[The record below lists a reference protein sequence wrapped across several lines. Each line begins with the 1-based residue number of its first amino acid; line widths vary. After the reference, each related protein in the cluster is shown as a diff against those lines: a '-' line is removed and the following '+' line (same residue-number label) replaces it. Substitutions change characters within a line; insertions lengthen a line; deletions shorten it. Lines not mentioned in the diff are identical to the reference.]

1 MNRVKCYLGCAAV
14 FASLAL
20 LAFLKPP
27 ATHSQSVQTRQTYIV
42 LYKAQSV
49 PIDAASV
56 IANAGGTL
64 VKSYD
69 KIGVAIATAPSQS
82 FRDSLLADSRVE
94 GASST
99 AGFAVRLNH
108 SDVEPNNTPVTSL
121 PSLPATDN
129 DTLSGLQWNMAQI
142 HTPEAHAI
150 TGGSSAVVVANVQS
164 GVDFTHPDI
173 APNFD
178 LANSCSCLSGVPD
191 TSPSSY
197 MDNNGSGT
205 HIAGIIAA
213 ASNGIGIV
221 GVAPN
226 VKIAAIKAAN
236 DDGFVFPEAVICAF
250 MWAASH
256 HVDVAN
262 NSYFADPWLFNCRND
277 AEQRAIW
284 KAEQRAIR
292 YAMNQGVTVVAAIGN
307 QSDDL
312 THPQVDATSPD
323 FPPGSAQLRDV
334 NNACLVIP
342 VEIPGVIGVSADG
355 NGAQSPNGFL
365 KSFYSNYGL
374 GVADLVAPGGD
385 SNFGLTSAAPNGR
398 VLSTWPASSFTL
410 TCPPARRVVDPSG
423 ATYCYQQGTTFAS
436 AHVAGVAAL
445 IISQLG
451 NLNAQPKMQPARVSA
466 LLTGSADAQPCPAS
480 VPSGYASF
488 TRPSGDQ
495 QTCSG
500 GPSRN
505 SWYGAGQV
513 NAFKAVSP

>member
-1 MNRVKCYLGCAAV
+1 MNRIKWYLGCTVV
-14 FASLAL
+14 FASFAL
-20 LAFLKPP
+20 LAFLPLTS
-27 ATHSQSVQTRQTYIV
+27 THSQSVETKQTYIV

-49 PIDAASV
+49 PEDAASV
-56 IANAGGTL
+56 IAQAGGTL

-69 KIGVAIATAPSQS
+69 NIGVAIATAPSQS
-82 FRDSLLADSRVE
+82 FRDTLLADSRIE

-108 SDVEPNNTPVTSL
+108 SNAEPDNTPVTSS
-121 PSLPATDN
+121 PGLPATDN
-129 DTLSGLQWNMAQI
+129 DSLSGLQWDMAQI

-150 TGGSSAVVVANVQS
+150 TGGSSAVVVANIQT

-178 LANSCSCLSGVPD
+178 FADSCSCLSGVPVTD
-191 TSPSSY
+191 PSAYIDS
-197 MDNNGSGT
+197 NGIGT
-205 HIAGIIAA
+205 HTAGIIAA

-236 DDGFVFPEAVICAF
+236 DDGFVFPEAIICAF

-262 NSYFADPWLFNCRND
+262 NSYYADPWLFNCRND
-277 AEQRAIW
+277 EEQRAIW

-312 THPQVDATSPD
+312 AQPQVDPTSPD

-374 GVADLVAPGGD
+374 AVADLVAPGGD
-385 SNFGLTSAAPNGR
+385 SIFGLTSAAPNGR
-398 VLSTWPASSFTL
+398 VLSTWPASSFTV
-410 TCPPARRVVDPSG
+410 TCLPARRVLDASG

-451 NLNAQPKMQPARVSA
+451 NLNAQPKMQPARVSS
-466 LLTGSADAQPCPAS
+466 LLTGSADAQPCPIS
-480 VPSGYASF
+480 LPSGYEAF
-488 TRPSGDQ
+488 TRLSGDQ
-495 QTCSG
+495 QNCQG

>member
-1 MNRVKCYLGCAAV
+1 MNKVHSYLGCAAI
-14 FASLAL
+14 FASLTL
-20 LAFLKPP
+20 LAFLPP
-27 ATHSQSVQTRQTYIV
+27 TATHSQSVQTGQTYIV

-49 PIDAASV
+49 PKDAASV
-56 IANAGGTL
+56 IANSGGTL
-64 VKSYD
+64 VKSYNN
-69 KIGVAIATAPSQS
+69 IGVAIATSPNGS
-82 FRDSLLADSRVE
+82 FRDTLLTDSRVE

-99 AGFAVRLNH
+99 AGFAVRLNQ
-108 SDVEPNNTPVTSL
+108 SNAEPDNSPVTNS
-121 PSLPATDN
+121 PSLPASDN
-129 DTLSGLQWNMAQI
+129 DSLSGLQWDMTQI
-142 HTPEAHAI
+142 HAPQAHAI
-150 TGGSSAVVVANVQS
+150 TGGSPAVVVANIQT

-173 APNFD
+173 APNFVFAD
-178 LANSCSCLSGVPD
+178 SCSCLSGAPD
-191 TSPSSY
+191 TSPSAY
-197 MDNNGSGT
+197 MDANGSGT
-205 HIAGIIAA
+205 HTAGLIAA

-236 DDGFVFPEAVICAF
+236 DDGFVFPEAIICAF
-250 MWAASH
+250 MWAAEH

-262 NSYFADPWLFNCRND
+262 NSYYADPWLFNCRND
-277 AEQRAIW
+277 ANQRAIW
-284 KAEQRAIR
+284 QAEQRAIK

-312 THPQVDATSPD
+312 AHPQVDPTSPD
-323 FPPGSAQLRDV
+323 FPPGSAELRDV
-334 NNACLVIP
+334 NNGCLVIP
-342 VEIPGVIGVSADG
+342 VEIPGVIGVSANG

-385 SNFGLTSAAPNGR
+385 SIFGLTAAAPNGR
-398 VLSTWPASSFTL
+398 ILSTWPASL
-410 TCPPARRVVDPSG
+410 LNVTCLPARRVVDPSG
-423 ATYCYQQGTTFAS
+423 ATYCYQQGTTFA
-436 AHVAGVAAL
+436 APHVAGVAAL

-451 NLNAQPKMQPARVSA
+451 NLNAQPKLQPARVSS

-480 VPSGYASF
+480 LPSGYAAF
-488 TRPSGDQ
+488 TRLSGDQ
-495 QTCSG
+495 QNCQG